1 MFNRVFSFIINKVV
15 VSLIEKMADYLP
27 MVLLLWKESLK
38 KKEREKAQAAAE
50 KEFKDVASNPEA
62 TDQEKLDAYKKSI
75 SNK

>member
-27 MVLLLWKESLK
+27 MVLLLWKESVK